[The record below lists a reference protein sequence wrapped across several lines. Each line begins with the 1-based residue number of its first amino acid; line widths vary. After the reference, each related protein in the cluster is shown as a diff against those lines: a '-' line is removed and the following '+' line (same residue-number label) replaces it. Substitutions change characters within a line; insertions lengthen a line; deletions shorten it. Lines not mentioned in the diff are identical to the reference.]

1 MEQVEEKDKPIL
13 YGPTTGKHLKKMYP
27 ELALEP
33 LFKEVKNDELLFAWY
48 LGCKSS
54 PIDPD
59 WGEEI
64 RYAQSALMAFPN
76 DLLKRKQYAAKNVPD
91 DVKLAVEKMATY
103 SPKAR
108 ELAARTLQNHFHNM
122 LEMSQIEVKK
132 DFQYIDKEGNELIDW
147 TARNQYMSSVK
158 TATEILPNLL
168 KLMEE
173 GFGIEKS
180 RKEENGT
187 RAIEKYHNEK
197 KNNSST

>member
-54 PIDPD
+54 PIDPN
-59 WGEEI
+59 WAEEI
-64 RYAQSALMAFPN
+64 KYKQASLAAFPN
-76 DLLKRKQYAAKNVPD
+76 DAPKRNQYAAKNVPEN
-91 DVKLAVEKMATY
+91 VRLAVEKMATY

-122 LEMSQIEVKK
+122 LEMSEVNVNS
-132 DFQYIDKEGNELIDW
+132 DFNYVDKEGNTLIDW

-180 RKEENGT
+180 QKQEVGVKH
-187 RAIEKYHNEK
+187 IDKYHNDK
-197 KNNSST
+197 KNQSSS